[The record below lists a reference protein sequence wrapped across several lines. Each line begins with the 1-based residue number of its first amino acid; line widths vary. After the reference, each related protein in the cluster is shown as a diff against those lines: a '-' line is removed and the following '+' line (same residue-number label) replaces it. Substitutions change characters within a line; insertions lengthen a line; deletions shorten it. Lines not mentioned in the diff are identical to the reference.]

1 MQMRQLRSYCG
12 QLHLA
17 RSDLVT
23 GGAAELLEELSH
35 LMLCGRGLILW
46 QLGDDAHRFQR
57 GNAPLKS
64 LCFFLALRGEA
75 KLAIETYDV
84 AILATVGVKDVLGEL
99 FRACAGGDHPVQLGR
114 RLLRRDL
121 RRSG

>member
-1 MQMRQLRSYCG
+1 MRQLRSYCG

-23 GGAAELLEELSH
+23 GGAAELFEALSP
-35 LMLCGRGLILW
+35 LTLRGRALILW
-46 QLGDDAHRFQR
+46 HLGDEAHRFQR

-64 LCFFLALRGEA
+64 LCFFLALRSEA
-75 KLAIETYDV
+75 EFAIV
-84 AILATVGVKDVLGEL
+84 ADSVAVLATVGVKDVLGEL
-99 FRACAGGDHPVQLGR
+99 FRACSGGDHLVQPGR
-114 RLLRRDL
+114 RLLCRDL